1 MDESGNNRNSKQGKF
16 NTKKLN
22 LGNLRCSKGSF
33 SDSPR
38 RSSSKN
44 QSQATISSFFS
55 SKTCVQSAVKRTAT
69 DVPQNEQNK
78 SSPGQNSKRQ
88 RVGLD
93 DCSLQNNQE
102 ENHID
107 TNKDKLL
114 IRSSTF
120 AKLNSFK
127 KGLDSRNLSNEMEE
141 TSSVKFPCTSFQGV
155 ISEKDTT
162 KSSENGTGW
171 TNMDEDSK
179 EVEDMEIV
187 SQFAHKSDSVSHRG
201 SNQTSRIRD
210 VIEKTQSNS
219 LKRLNGRAKSPYTP
233 LELQFLEVKSKYPD
247 VILLVECGYRYRFFG
262 DDAERAAEV
271 LKIMCHLDHNFQT
284 ASIPTHRLQV
294 HVKRLVSKG
303 YKVGVVKQT
312 ETAALKAAGDNKS
325 KVFTRELHS
334 LYTRTTLV
342 GEDMKTLDA
351 SDEAE
356 SVDLSNGYLMCIFEI
371 DQRTTSS
378 SGDKR
383 IFGFVAVQPSTG
395 DIIHD
400 EFEDGPSFTELETRF
415 EHIGPEEILLP
426 NSIDIFTANF
436 IRDYVTRAQ
445 RPGDSI
451 RLERI
456 PDQLFDQTA
465 SLKLLT
471 DFFSERKREVNG
483 EICKVNIGKDGHSQD
498 RQSACAPVEVLLN
511 LPKSVQSCLAALV
524 QYLQDFKLE
533 KILRLTSNFSKFSR
547 EDKFVKLN
555 GQTLR
560 NLEIFK
566 NQTNGAEKSSLFWVI
581 NHTTTAFGRR
591 LLKKWISQP
600 LRNVSAIEDRLN
612 AVTELC
618 ADPSCMTPLKSLLSQ
633 LPDLERGLCTVY
645 HRKCTPAE
653 FVTIAKSLVNI
664 RKQIQANE
672 QVALNK
678 IESPLL
684 KQVFV
689 EVPNQL
695 HDVEDFLRLVNENA
709 AKEGDK
715 TKLFEDKTH
724 FPEILTCNVEIQ
736 KIEIELKNHRS
747 TFRQV
752 LRHPS
757 LDYCCVAGNEFLIEV
772 RNPNLK
778 LVPSD
783 WIKISATKQVSR
795 FRTPFVEEKF
805 KLLCQWREQL
815 SLACHQAWVEFLSL
829 FSEGCFRYRR
839 AVHSMATLDCL
850 FSLAV
855 VAKQPGFVRPVV
867 KDTEAHIYVKQ
878 GRHPVIDH
886 LLPENQQFVPNDTNM
901 SVDGNRCMII
911 TGPNMGGKSSYI
923 KQVAL
928 IVILAQAGS
937 YVPAEEVELGVLDAV
952 FTRMGAKDNIYKGQS
967 TFMVELQETSEIISR
982 ATPKSLV
989 ILDEL
994 GRGTSTHDGTAIAYA
1009 TLHHFI
1015 SEISS
1020 LTLFVTHYPS
1030 LAELEAVFPNQVTNN
1045 HMAFMASQEEGY
1057 QENTKC
1063 YTMEEEAGG
1072 SGGCV
1077 PSVTFLYHLVNGAAA
1092 RSYGL
1097 NVARLA
1103 GIPKE
1108 TLHLAAQKSN
1118 ELENAIASRR
1128 FLKSALQE
1136 ILSSSHVRRD
1146 SIIHLRTSLSKYFS

>member
-1 MDESGNNRNSKQGKF
+1 MEFDVKNGRDGAVHRVTEDHNTGEPVVLLRKSQYPAGLLVMDESGNNRNSKQGKF
-16 NTKKLN
+16 ITKKLN

-69 DVPQNEQNK
+69 DVPQNEQNE

-88 RVGLD
+88 RVGLG
-93 DCSLQNNQE
+93 DCSLQNDQE
-102 ENHID
+102 ENHKID

-127 KGLDSRNLSNEMEE
+127 KDLDSRNLSNKMEE
-141 TSSVKFPCTSFQGV
+141 TNSVKFPCTSFQGV
-155 ISEKDTT
+155 ITEKDTT
-162 KSSENGTGW
+162 RSCENGTGW

-179 EVEDMEIV
+179 EVEDMEIANGDNLREDFIV
-187 SQFAHKSDSVSHRG
+187 SQFAHKSVSLPG
-201 SNQTSRIRD
+201 SKQTSRIRD

-219 LKRLNGRAKSPYTP
+219 LRRLNGRAKSPYTP

-342 GEDMKTLDA
+342 GEEMKTLDA

-356 SVDLSNGYLMCIFEI
+356 SVNLSNGYLMCIFEI
-371 DQRTTSS
+371 DRRTTSS

-426 NSIDIFTANF
+426 NSTDILTANF

-483 EICKVNIGKDGHSQD
+483 EICKVNIGKDVHSQD

-511 LPKSVQSCLAALV
+511 LPKS
-524 QYLQDFKLE
+524 
-533 KILRLTSNFSKFSR
+533 
-547 EDKFVKLN
+547 
-555 GQTLR
+555 TLR

-645 HRKCTPAE
+645 HRKSTPAE

-709 AKEGDK
+709 AKKFKRLKSNLRVIAPRLDK
-715 TKLFEDKTH
+715 FCV
-724 FPEILTCNVEIQ
+724 IRRWIIV
-736 KIEIELKNHRS
+736 
-747 TFRQV
+747 V
-752 LRHPS
+752 S
-757 LDYCCVAGNEFLIEV
+757 LGM
-772 RNPNLK
+772 
-778 LVPSD
+778 S
-783 WIKISATKQVSR
+783 TKQVSR

-855 VAKQPGFVRPVV
+855 VAKQPGFVRPFV
-867 KDTEAHIYVKQ
+867 KDTEAHIYIKQ

-901 SVDGNRCMII
+901 SVNGNRCMII

-937 YVPAEEVELGVLDAV
+937 YVPAEEVELGVLDA
-952 FTRMGAKDNIYKGQS
+952 
-967 TFMVELQETSEIISR
+967 
-982 ATPKSLV
+982 SLV

-1063 YTMEEEAGG
+1063 CTMEGEAGG

-1108 TLHLAAQKSN
+1108 TLNLAAQK
-1118 ELENAIASRR
+1118 

-1136 ILSSSHVRRD
+1136 ILSSSHVGRD
-1146 SIIHLRTSLSKYFS
+1146 SIIHLRTSLSKYFT